1 MDHASNKKS
10 YKIWLAN
17 LKGDIYFGELGVDG
31 RIILNLNNNAL
42 PPYAFIAWMGTAL
55 LLTT

>member
-1 MDHASNKKS
+1 
-10 YKIWLAN
+10 LAN